1 LRQAADVVVPLLLGL
16 LFSYALAPVVS
27 GLARLRLPR
36 PVGAAAV
43 LLAVVGMLAFGVFT
57 LSDDVIAIVEDI
69 PAAARKLN
77 QTVHAYRQNGDN
89 TLERLE
95 QAATDIERSAAEA
108 AGPPPPPP
116 GVQRV
121 EIHEKPIDIWSHL
134 WTGSM
139 SVAGLLN
146 QGLLLL
152 FLVYFMLSSGDLFR
166 RKLVQIAGPSLVR
179 RRVTVE
185 VLDEISGQ
193 IQRFLFAQ
201 LLTAAAVGVASW
213 LAFAWLGLRSAP
225 AWGVA
230 AAVFNTVPYFGPVVV
245 AAAVAVA
252 GLLQFG
258 NVAMAAGLAAVSL
271 SITAVEGFLM
281 TPWVIGRMSLVNA
294 VATFVALLVGSWMWG
309 VVGLLVA
316 VPTLLV
322 VKAICDRVDGLRGVG
337 VLLGD

>member
-1 LRQAADVVVPLLLGL
+1 
-16 LFSYALAPVVS
+16 
-27 GLARLRLPR
+27 
-36 PVGAAAV
+36 
-43 LLAVVGMLAFGVFT
+43 M
-57 LSDDVIAIVEDI
+57 
-69 PAAARKLN
+69 
-77 QTVHAYRQNGDN
+77 
-89 TLERLE
+89 
-95 QAATDIERSAAEA
+95 
-108 AGPPPPPP
+108 
-116 GVQRV
+116 QRV
-121 EIHEKPIDIWSHL
+121 EIHEKPIDVWGHL

-139 SVAGLLN
+139 SVASLLN
-146 QGLLLL
+146 QGILLI

-166 RKLVQIAGPSLVR
+166 CKLVQIAGPSLAR

-213 LAFAWLGLRSAP
+213 LAFAWLGLKSAP
-225 AWGVA
+225 AWGVV

-258 NVAMAAGLAAVSL
+258 TLAMAFGLAAVSL

-309 VVGLLVA
+309 VVGLLMA

-322 VKAICDRVDGLRGVG
+322 VKAICDRVDGLQGVG